1 MDDDKRAML
10 GVGILALCL
19 GIWLGRISS
28 EADIMLQ
35 IEEFQAKG
43 GKIIPPKNEIEI
55 AAIRIDN
62 V

>member
-1 MDDDKRAML
+1 MDDDKRAMITLGFLALGL
-10 GVGILALCL
+10 GVWI
-19 GIWLGRISS
+19 GRIAT

-55 AAIRIDN
+55 NAIRIEQM
-62 V
+62 